1 LKVEKFAQKEKSEG
15 VEEFGFLC
23 SWEFPKPLIIL
34 EFREDFRVAD

>member
-1 LKVEKFAQKEKSEG
+1 LKVEKFAQKEKSRG

-34 EFREDFRVAD
+34 EVREDFRVAD